1 MSQLSAHTV
10 YATYMALDA
19 SQKEDFVQLM
29 EEEKKKYSRKKKHCK
44 SVYDKLPE
52 KFHPDN
58 IEMLCAEIM
67 HE

>member
-10 YATYMALDA
+10 YATYMALDE
-19 SQKEDFVQLM
+19 SQKEDFVQLI
-29 EEEKKKYSRKKKHCK
+29 EEEKKKYSSKKTGK
-44 SVYDKLPE
+44 SIYDKLPE